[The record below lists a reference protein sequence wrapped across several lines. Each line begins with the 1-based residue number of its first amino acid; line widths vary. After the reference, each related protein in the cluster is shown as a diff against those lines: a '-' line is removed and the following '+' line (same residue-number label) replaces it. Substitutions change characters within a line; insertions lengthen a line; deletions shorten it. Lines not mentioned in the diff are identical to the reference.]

1 MAHILSASWAES
13 YFQFPLQALE
23 LQTVPKGLQRLETKT
38 FLPKQGLGCFSPPGT
53 QDHRTFRSPLELGF
67 SETLSSS
74 GAHHTGCFGG
84 VFFVGFFFVFFFFAF
99 LLFFS
104 TTEDFSSSIC
114 WPSHYLTTHW
124 SPWEELGQGNS
135 SGLLAWTNRLLVIG
149 SCEKCCEARIGS
161 SVLEKQPLDFFQCT
175 PPPTWWCS
183 VNNPD

>member
-74 GAHHTGCFGG
+74 GAHHTGCFFGG
-84 VFFVGFFFVFFFFAF
+84 FFVGVFFVFFFCISFVF
-99 LLFFS
+99 FHNRGLLFLHLLAFS
-104 TTEDFSSSIC
+104 LFNNSLEPMRGAGPRKQQ
-114 WPSHYLTTHW
+114 WPSSLNKQTTGYWLLWKVLW
-124 SPWEELGQGNS
+124 SKNRKLS
-135 SGLLAWTNRLLVIG
+135 SRETALRFLSVHATPDLVMLR
-149 SCEKCCEARIGS
+149 E
-161 SVLEKQPLDFFQCT
+161 
-175 PPPTWWCS
+175 
-183 VNNPD
+183 